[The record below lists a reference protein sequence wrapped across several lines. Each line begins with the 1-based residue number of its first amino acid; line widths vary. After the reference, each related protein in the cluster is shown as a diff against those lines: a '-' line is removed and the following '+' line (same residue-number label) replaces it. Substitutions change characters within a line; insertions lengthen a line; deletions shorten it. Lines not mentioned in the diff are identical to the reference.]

1 MPAPATPPTSRLR
14 RTARIAVAAYLALLT
29 ASHAVESL
37 VGPWYVPPPAEVGA
51 RLIDVPATD
60 DDGPVADRTTS
71 VAYLEW
77 GRERATLRSPVLLLH
92 GSPGQAL
99 DFARL
104 GPLLARDR
112 RVIAVDLPGFGNSDA
127 LAPSY
132 SNRAHAHA
140 VLEVLNALGIDRAH
154 FVGWSNGGGVA
165 LHAADIAPDR
175 VASIALVAATGVQE
189 TEGTGSYFF
198 ERVKYAVGFVAV
210 VVAPELVPHFGALA
224 DRGMRHAFIRS
235 FWDTDQRLVEP
246 VMERLTVPAL
256 VLHGRNDFLVPA
268 WGAVEHHER
277 MSTSRLV
284 LIDASHFLP
293 FLQAEETA
301 THLLSFLA
309 RHDAP
314 GVPPLTYAADL
325 APDPRVGAVGKAA
338 ELLDGVRLL
347 PWWAVGGALLLL
359 ARLRPEHTAALA
371 ALLVATLRLDFG
383 LAAAAL
389 AAGLC
394 LRSLCIS
401 LPAARS
407 GAAIPVDTD
416 WARRFAGA
424 SAARP
429 GDPPPLRS
437 LWHTFTA
444 VLVACFQPWQRDE
457 ASRSLGSLR
466 AIGPASLLGLGAGSL
481 LWATLVLVAATVVAQ
496 AVLEPLEDS
505 LGLGGVAIACVG
517 TVLAARAATHAATW
531 SGRRRLIAALDR
543 LPRHEY
549 WPPFV
554 FYLPL
559 LPWIA
564 WLSLRH
570 RGLMTWTCCNPAIP
584 FGGGI
589 VGESKSDILR
599 ALAHAGPAVM
609 PSALIQPGPV
619 DQRLESL
626 RSAMRGPGGVGPYPI
641 VLKPDTGQRGYGV
654 RVIRSDDDAL
664 GYFKAM
670 PRAVV
675 AQAFHPGPHECGI
688 TWVRDPDAPPG
699 RIGRVY
705 AVTRK
710 EFPSVVGD
718 GRRTLEEL
726 IYRDRRYRRQA
737 GVFLARFAGSRA
749 WVPFAGETVR
759 LAQSGNH
766 AQGTLFRDGAD
777 LITPALEARIDSV
790 IAAYASPVGTPTDPG
805 IDYARLDIRYE
816 SDELLREGRGVGIV
830 ELNGTTGEPTN
841 LYDPGR
847 SVVWAYSVLFGQW
860 SRLYRLGAARRGR
873 GVRAIGLRSLLTAW
887 RGFARG
893 RPPLGVAD

>member
-1 MPAPATPPTSRLR
+1 MPTPATNPPSRLR
-14 RTARIAVAAYLALLT
+14 RTARVAVAVYLALLT
-29 ASHAVESL
+29 ASHAVQSL
-37 VGPWYVPPPAEVGA
+37 VGPWYVPPPADVGA
-51 RLIDVPATD
+51 RLVEVPATD
-60 DDGPVADRTTS
+60 ELGPVPDRTNS

-77 GRERATLRSPVLLLH
+77 GRERATTHAPVVLLH

-99 DFARL
+99 DFVRL
-104 GPLLARDR
+104 GPLIARER
-112 RVIAVDLPGFGNSDA
+112 RVVAIDLPGFGNSDA
-127 LAPSY
+127 LVPSY

-140 VLEVLNALGIDRAH
+140 VLEVLDALNIERAH
-154 FVGWSNGGGVA
+154 LVGWSNGGGVA

-175 VASIALVAATGVQE
+175 VASIALLAATGVQE

-198 ERVKYAVGFVAV
+198 ERVKYGAGFLAV
-210 VVAPELVPHFGALA
+210 VVVPELVPHFGALA

-256 VLHGRNDFLVPA
+256 VLHGRDDFLVPA

-314 GVPPLTYAADL
+314 GVPPLTYSADL
-325 APDPRVGAVGKAA
+325 APDPRVGAVGHAA
-338 ELLDGVRLL
+338 ELLDAVRTL
-347 PWWAVGGALLLL
+347 PWWAVGGAFLLL
-359 ARLRPEHTAALA
+359 ARLRPEHAAALA

-394 LRSLCIS
+394 LRSLSIS
-401 LPAARS
+401 LAAARS
-407 GAAIPVDTD
+407 GLQLPADAD
-416 WARRFAGA
+416 WARRFAGTTA
-424 SAARP
+424 ERP
-429 GDPPPLRS
+429 DEPPPPRT
-437 LWHTFTA
+437 LWRTFTA
-444 VLVACFQPWQRDE
+444 VLLSCFQTWQRDE
-457 ASRSLGSLR
+457 ASHALGARR
-466 AIGPASLLGLGAGSL
+466 ALGPASLLGLTAGSL
-481 LWATLVLVAATVVAQ
+481 LWATLVLIAATLAAQ
-496 AVLEPLEDS
+496 ALLEPLEDS
-505 LGLGGVAIACVG
+505 LGLAGVALACFA
-517 TVLAARAATHAATW
+517 TLLAVRVASSVVTW
-531 SGRRRLIAALDR
+531 HGRRRVIAAVDR
-543 LPRHEY
+543 LHRHEY

-564 WLSLRH
+564 WLSIRH

-589 VGESKSDILR
+589 VGESKAEILH
-599 ALAHAGPAVM
+599 ALASAGPDVM
-609 PSALIQPGPV
+609 SAALLEPAPT
-619 DQRLESL
+619 DQRLNAL
-626 RSAMRGPGGVGPYPI
+626 RNAMLNPGGIGPYPV

-654 RVIRSDDDAL
+654 RLVRSDLDARC
-664 GYFKAM
+664 YFDAM

-675 AQAFHPGPHECGI
+675 AQAYHPGPHECGI
-688 TWVRDPDAPPG
+688 TWVRDPDPPPG
-699 RIGRVY
+699 RIGRIY

-710 EFPSVVGD
+710 DFPVVVGD
-718 GRRTLEEL
+718 GRHTVEEL
-726 IYRDRRYRRQA
+726 VLRDRRFRRQSP
-737 GVFLARFAGSRA
+737 VFLARFVGSRA
-749 WVPFAGETVR
+749 WVPAHGQRVR

-766 AQGTLFRDGAD
+766 AQGTLFRDGED
-777 LITPALEARIDSV
+777 LITPALEARIDSI

-805 IDYARLDIRYE
+805 IDYARLDLRYE
-816 SDELLREGRGVGIV
+816 SDDLLRAGRGIGIV

-860 SRLYRLGAARRGR
+860 SRLYRLGAVRRGR
-873 GVRAIGLRSLLTAW
+873 GVRPIGLRSLLAAW
-887 RGFARG
+887 WGFARG

>member
-1 MPAPATPPTSRLR
+1 MPPRATKPPSRLR
-14 RTARIAVAAYLALLT
+14 RTARVTVAVYLALLT
-29 ASHAVESL
+29 ASHAVQSL
-37 VGPWYVPPPAEVGA
+37 VGSWYVPPPAEVGA
-51 RLIDVPATD
+51 RIVEIHATD
-60 DDGPVADRTTS
+60 EDGPVPDRTTS
-71 VAYLEW
+71 IAYLEW
-77 GRERATLRSPVLLLH
+77 GSDLAAPHAPVVLLH

-99 DFARL
+99 DFVRL

-112 RVIAVDLPGFGNSDA
+112 RVIAIDLPGFGNSTA

-140 VLEVLNALGIDRAH
+140 VLEVLAALDIERAH
-154 FVGWSNGGGVA
+154 LVGWSNGGGVA

-175 VASIALVAATGVQE
+175 IASIALVAATGVQE

-198 ERVKYAVGFVAV
+198 ERVKYAAGFVAV
-210 VVAPELVPHFGALA
+210 VIVPELVPHFGALA
-224 DRGMRHAFIRS
+224 ERGMRHAFIRS

-256 VLHGRNDFLVPA
+256 VLHGHDDFLVPA

-277 MSTSRLV
+277 MPTSRLV

-309 RHDAP
+309 RHDIP

-325 APDPRVGAVGKAA
+325 APDPRVGVVGKAA
-338 ELLDGVRLL
+338 ELLDAIRVL
-347 PWWAVGGALLLL
+347 PWWAVGGTFVLL
-359 ARLRPEHTAALA
+359 ARLRPEHAAVLA
-371 ALLVATLRLDFG
+371 GLLVATLRLDFG
-383 LAAAAL
+383 LAAFAL
-389 AAGLC
+389 AAGLS
-394 LRSLCIS
+394 LRALSNA
-401 LPAARS
+401 LPALRCGFLDPAD
-407 GAAIPVDTD
+407 VD

-424 SAARP
+424 TASRRD
-429 GDPPPLRS
+429 DPLPQRT

-444 VLVACFQPWQRDE
+444 VLVSCFQPWQRDE
-457 ASRSLGSLR
+457 ASHALGSLR
-466 AIGPASLLGLGAGSL
+466 ALGPAAMLGLGAGSL
-481 LWATLVLVAATVVAQ
+481 LWATLVLVAATVAAQ

-505 LGLGGVAIACVG
+505 LGLAGVALACVG
-517 TVLAARAATHAATW
+517 TVLTVRAATHAVTW
-531 SGRRRLIAALDR
+531 SGRGRLLAALDR

-564 WLSLRH
+564 WLSIRH
-570 RGLMTWTCCNPAIP
+570 RGLMIWTCCNPAIP
-584 FGGGI
+584 YGGGI
-589 VGESKSDILR
+589 VGESKTEILR
-599 ALAHAGPAVM
+599 ALSAAGPAVM
-609 PSALIQPGPV
+609 PSALIEPASV
-619 DQRLESL
+619 SERLHAL
-626 RSAMRGPGGVGPYPI
+626 RRAMLHPHDVGPYPV

-654 RVIRSDDDAL
+654 RLIRSDDDARR
-664 GYFKAM
+664 YFEAM

-675 AQAFHPGPHECGI
+675 VQAYHPGPHECGI
-688 TWVRDPDAPPG
+688 TWVRDPHAPPG
-699 RIGRVY
+699 RIGRIY

-710 EFPSVVGD
+710 EFPFVVGD
-718 GRRTLEEL
+718 GRRTIEEL
-726 IYRDRRYRRQA
+726 LYRDRRYRRQA
-737 GVFLARFAGSRA
+737 AVFLARFAGSRA
-749 WVPFAGETVR
+749 WVPSDGERVR

-777 LITPALEARIDSV
+777 LITPALEARIDSI
-790 IAAYASPVGTPTDPG
+790 IAAYASAVGTPTDPG
-805 IDYARLDIRYE
+805 IDYARLDARYE
-816 SDELLREGRGVGIV
+816 SDDLLREGHGIGIV

-847 SVVWAYSVLFGQW
+847 AVVWAYSVLFGQW
-860 SRLYRLGAARRGR
+860 SHLYRLGALRRTQ
-873 GVRAIGLRSLLTAW
+873 GVRPIGPRSLLAAW

-893 RPPLGVAD
+893 RPPFGVAD

>member
-1 MPAPATPPTSRLR
+1 MPAPATQPTSRLR
-14 RTARIAVAAYLALLT
+14 RTARIAVTAYLALLT
-29 ASHAVESL
+29 ASHAVQSL
-37 VGPWYVPPPAEVGA
+37 LGPWYVPPPGEVGA
-51 RLIDVPATD
+51 RLVEIRATD
-60 DDGPVADRTTS
+60 DDGPVPDRTTS

-77 GRERATLRSPVLLLH
+77 GSGLSTARAPVVLIH

-104 GPLLARDR
+104 GPLIARDR
-112 RVIAVDLPGFGNSDA
+112 RVIAVDLPGFGNSDTI
-127 LAPSY
+127 APSY

-140 VLEVLNALGIDRAH
+140 VLQVLDALGIDRAH

-175 VASIALVAATGVQE
+175 VASVALVAATGVQE
-189 TEGTGSYFF
+189 TEGSGSYFF
-198 ERVKYAVGFVAV
+198 ERVKYAAGFMAV
-210 VVAPELVPHFGALA
+210 VVVPELVPHFGALA
-224 DRGMRHAFIRS
+224 DRGTRHAFIRS

-246 VMERLTVPAL
+246 VMERLTVPSL
-256 VLHGRNDFLVPA
+256 VLHGRDDFLVPA

-284 LIDASHFLP
+284 IINASHFLP

-301 THLLSFLA
+301 THLLPFLA
-309 RHDAP
+309 RHDTP

-338 ELLDGVRLL
+338 ELLDAVRLL
-347 PWWAVGGALLLL
+347 PWWAVGVALLLL
-359 ARLRPEHTAALA
+359 ARFRPEHAAALA

-394 LRSLCIS
+394 FRSLC
-401 LPAARS
+401 LCAAATRS
-407 GAAIPVDTD
+407 GTAKPADTD
-416 WARRFAGA
+416 WARRFAGVTA
-424 SAARP
+424 EGP
-429 GDPPPLRS
+429 DDPPPPRT
-437 LWHTFTA
+437 LWHTYTG
-444 VLVACFQPWQRDE
+444 VLVSCFQPWHRDE
-457 ASRSLGSLR
+457 ASHALGSLR
-466 AIGPASLLGLGAGSL
+466 ALGPASLLGLGAGSL
-481 LWATLVLVAATVVAQ
+481 LWATLVLLAAVVAAQ
-496 AVLEPLEDS
+496 AILEPLEDS
-505 LGLGGVAIACVG
+505 LGLAGVAIACVG
-517 TVLAARAATHAATW
+517 TVFTVRAAMHAVTW
-531 SGRRRLIAALDR
+531 SGRRRMIAALDR

-584 FGGGI
+584 LGGI
-589 VGESKSDILR
+589 VGESKAEILH
-599 ALAHAGPAVM
+599 ALFSAGRVVM
-609 PSALIQPGPV
+609 PSTLIKPGTTDERLNALRAAMLRPDGIGLYPV
-619 DQRLESL
+619 
-626 RSAMRGPGGVGPYPI
+626 
-641 VLKPDTGQRGYGV
+641 VLKPDIGQRGYGV
-654 RVIRSDDDAL
+654 RVIRSDNDAL
-664 GYFKAM
+664 RYFAAM

-688 TWVRDPDAPPG
+688 TWVRDPHAPPDRLG
-699 RIGRVY
+699 RIY

-710 EFPSVVGD
+710 EFPFVVGD

-726 IYRDRRYRRQA
+726 VYRDRRFRRQA
-737 GVFLARFAGSRA
+737 DVFLARFAGSRA
-749 WVPFAGETVR
+749 WVVAHGERVR
-759 LAQSGNH
+759 LAQAGNH

-805 IDYARLDIRYE
+805 IDYARLDLRYE
-816 SDELLREGRGVGIV
+816 SDDLLREGHGIGIV

-841 LYDPGR
+841 LYDPDR

-860 SRLYRLGAARRGR
+860 SRLYRLGAVRRSG
-873 GVRAIGLRSLLTAW
+873 GVGPIRLGSLLAAW
-887 RGFARG
+887 REFILG
-893 RPPLGVAD
+893 RYPFGVAD